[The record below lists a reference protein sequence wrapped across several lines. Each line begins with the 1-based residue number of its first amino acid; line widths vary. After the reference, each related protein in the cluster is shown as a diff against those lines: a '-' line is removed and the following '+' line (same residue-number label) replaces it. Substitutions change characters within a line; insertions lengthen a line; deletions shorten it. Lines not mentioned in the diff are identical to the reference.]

1 MSLTFKRHYRLLVLL
16 ALILTILTLGLGN
29 QRIVAYTVPGSLSV
43 MDSTIEYANSIHLF
57 DDSLVH
63 SIQIMISDE
72 DYQKMITTYQQTG
85 EKDYFHADV
94 IIDGV
99 QVNDVGL
106 RLKGNASLRAALG
119 GTGGAGLFAR
129 RQALDAERA
138 LPQFDSPVMPGGDV
152 VIPQFDP
159 ENMSDFGERGAPSSG
174 RLPPDG
180 ALPQQHEEAIF
191 QPRAAGGGT
200 GQNTQIPVLIKFDE
214 FVSGQTYQGYSRLAI
229 RSAGASYDASML
241 QEPLTNYVF
250 RLAGLP
256 ATQTAYAGVQLNDED
271 EQLFTISEIID
282 ETYLEGYFEN
292 PDGVLYKAELN
303 ATMTYQGEDPSA
315 YANSFTQETRQ
326 NNADF
331 APLIAFLR
339 FLSESDEATFA
350 NELPDYLDVES
361 FAAYLA
367 SNNLLVNTDSM
378 AGMGNNFYFYYDDLM
393 GYMTVLMWD
402 GNESLGKLNGSANY
416 DLYFQGGSGMGRGGR
431 MGGGTNQLI
440 TRFLANESFKAL
452 YEQELKQIY
461 AQAFQSGAIAE
472 QIDAYAALIRQ
483 ANQAREL
490 VDEDAYEAA
499 VTAVLDFISQRSA
512 YLSSTALLGESAN
525 LTE

>member
-16 ALILTILTLGLGN
+16 ALTLTILTLGMGN
-29 QRIVAYTVPGSLSV
+29 QRIVAYTVPGSLPV
-43 MDSTIEYANSIHLF
+43 IASTIEYANTVHLF

-63 SIQIMISDE
+63 SIQILISDE

-99 QVNDVGL
+99 RVNDVGL
-106 RLKGNASLRAALG
+106 RLKGNASLRSALG
-119 GTGGAGLFAR
+119 GTGGGGLFAR
-129 RQALDAERA
+129 DQAPGAERA
-138 LPQFDSPVMPGGDV
+138 LPQFDPQIMPEGDL

-159 ENMSDFGERGAPSSG
+159 ENMPDFGERGAPPFG

-180 ALPQQHEEAIF
+180 ALSEEPADGIF
-191 QPRAAGGGT
+191 QPRVAGGM
-200 GQNTQIPVLIKFDE
+200 GQNTQVPVLIKFDE

-229 RSAGASYDASML
+229 RSAGVSYDASML

-256 ATQTAYAGVQLNDED
+256 ATQTAYAGVQINDEA
-271 EQLFTISEIID
+271 EQLFTISEAID

-292 PDGVLYKAELN
+292 SDGVLYKAELN

-315 YANSFTQETRQ
+315 YASSFKQETRQ
-326 NNADF
+326 NDADL

-339 FLSESDEATFA
+339 FLSESDQDTFA
-350 NELPDYLDVES
+350 NELPDYLDVDS

-378 AGMGNNFYFYYDDLM
+378 AGMGNNFYFYYDHLSRR
-393 GYMTVLMWD
+393 MTVLMWD
-402 GNESLGKLNGSANY
+402 GNESLGKLGGSASY
-416 DLYFQGGSGMGRGGR
+416 DLYFQGQSGMGRGGR

-440 TRFLANESFKAL
+440 TRFLADESFKAL
-452 YEQELKQIY
+452 YEQQLEQIY
-461 AQAFQSGAIAE
+461 AQAFQSGAIVE
-472 QIDAYAALIRQ
+472 QIDTYAALIRQ
-483 ANQAREL
+483 ANQTREL
-490 VDEDAYEAA
+490 VDADVYEAA
-499 VTAVLDFISQRSA
+499 MASVLDFIAQRSA
-512 YLSSTALLGESAN
+512 YLSNTSLLGDQAGVAP
-525 LTE
+525 